1 MYIVTNREWLL
12 VIYVADKRE
21 MMVLNFI
28 NAYLIERGEN
38 LSDMRNS
45 CMLQDVIYVG
55 KPFLK
60 FFRTQ
65 FELWEQHQNMPIT

>member
-1 MYIVTNREWLL
+1 
-12 VIYVADKRE
+12 

-28 NAYLIERGEN
+28 NAYLIEWGEN
-38 LSDMRNS
+38 LPDMSNS
-45 CMLQDVIYVG
+45 CMLKDVIYVG

-65 FELWEQHQNMPIT
+65 VEL